1 MRADLRQAVSDL
13 GCIQLTT
20 APGAGRGRAGLPFCL
35 RQVAIAQSPK
45 VEMQEYHQDDP
56 LAVSRNG
63 PPEAASPFFLLQWI
77 ELIAGLF
84 FARSRF
90 EPCAGVT

>member
-35 RQVAIAQSPK
+35 RQVVIAQSPK

-56 LAVSRNG
+56 LAVSRSR
-63 PPEAASPFFLLQWI
+63 PPEAASPFLPCSRLNSLQGYFLP
-77 ELIAGLF
+77 APGLN
-84 FARSRF
+84 RVP
-90 EPCAGVT
+90 E